1 MVSLVCSEA
10 SLGGVAE
17 LGGRDFYARTSIAA
31 RTGAAA
37 LGTWGLIGW
46 GRGECW
52 PDGAHS
58 ANSGLGRPRLVH
70 ALLRALSKTAPIG
83 GYRGCLGSEGARE
96 LE

>member
-46 GRGECW
+46 GRGGGAGRMGPTVPTLDLGV
-52 PDGAHS
+52 PDWSTPCCAPL
-58 ANSGLGRPRLVH
+58 ARPRL
-70 ALLRALSKTAPIG
+70 
-83 GYRGCLGSEGARE
+83 SEGTGVA
-96 LE
+96 